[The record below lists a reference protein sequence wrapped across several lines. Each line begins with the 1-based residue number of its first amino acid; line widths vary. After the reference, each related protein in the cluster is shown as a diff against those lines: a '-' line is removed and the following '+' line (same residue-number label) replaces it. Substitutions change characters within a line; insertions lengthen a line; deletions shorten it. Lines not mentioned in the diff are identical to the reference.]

1 MQTEAVKKL
10 VSIPADQVTLE
21 GLLELPENAAGIV
34 LFAHGSGSSRHSP
47 RNNFVAQI
55 LRRTGTGTLL
65 FDLLTSEEDIDYET
79 RFNIPLLT
87 GRLLAA
93 TSWTRQYAPTR
104 DLALGYFGA
113 STGAAA
119 ALQAAAKLAGNLA
132 AVVSR
137 GGRPDLAGK
146 EALGRV
152 QAPTLLLVGGQDE
165 VVIGLNQR
173 AHTLLSCKKK
183 LSIIPDA
190 THLFEEPGT
199 LEQVAEQAADWF
211 KMHLGSNPGE

>member
-1 MQTEAVKKL
+1 MHSEAINTL
-10 VSIPADQVTLE
+10 VSIPTDHVVLE
-21 GLLELPENAAGIV
+21 GMLELPENAVGVV

-47 RNNFVAQI
+47 RNNFVAEV

-65 FDLLTSEEDIDYET
+65 FDLLTSREESVYET
-79 RFNIPLLT
+79 RFDIPLLT

-93 TSWTRQYAPTR
+93 TRWARQYEATR
-104 DLALGYFGA
+104 DLAIGYFGA

-119 ALQAAAKLAGNLA
+119 ALQAAAELPETVA

-152 QAPTLLLVGGQDE
+152 QSPTLLLVGGWDE
-165 VVIGLNQR
+165 AVIDLNRMAHGLL
-173 AHTLLSCKKK
+173 AGPKELV
-183 LSIIPDA
+183 IVPGA

-199 LEQVAEQAADWF
+199 LEEVAEQAAAWF
-211 KMHLGSNPGE
+211 KKYLGGG